1 MTDPAASAAPSGRSG
16 QRRHGGYVDRV
27 GVLVALA
34 ACGALALPFVTF
46 RANRIVPGHGLPLT
60 DIFPTPLALL
70 ALAGWL
76 AAAALALA
84 RTRPGWRAVAGTV
97 ALIWLG
103 YWLGAA
109 PARLVSGEMPIA
121 RVSPAAGA
129 WLLLFAFAVLIAD
142 ALARLKLAPLKRLGA
157 LAVALAALAAAL
169 ASGGWDGLSV
179 MQEYAVRAD
188 TFWNEAARHL
198 ALVAGSTFAA
208 FAVALPVG
216 IGCAHRPAWRATL
229 LPALNVVQTIPS
241 IALFGILMVPL
252 GLLAAHLP
260 LAAALGI
267 GGIGPAP
274 AFVALFLYALL
285 PIVSSVVVGIDGV
298 DARVVEAAAAMG
310 MTPRQRV
317 LGVELALALP
327 VILAGLRIVL
337 VQNVGLTAVAALIGG
352 GGFGTFIFQ
361 GLGQA
366 ATDLVLLGALPTIAL
381 AFVLSVVFD
390 AAIQSTQRSASR

>member
-1 MTDPAASAAPSGRSG
+1 MTDAAAPAANRS
-16 QRRHGGYVDRV
+16 RIDRV
-27 GVLVALA
+27 GVLVALITL
-34 ACGALALPFVTF
+34 GALALPFVTF
-46 RANRIVPGHGLPLT
+46 RANRIVPGHELSILAT
-60 DIFPTPLALL
+60 FPHALGALA
-70 ALAGWL
+70 AAGWL
-76 AAAALALA
+76 AAAA
-84 RTRPGWRAVAGTV
+84 V
-97 ALIWLG
+97 ALLPGRPARRAAAGVAALVWLG
-103 YWLGAA
+103 GWLGAA
-109 PARLVSGEMPIA
+109 PARLVDADSASIA
-121 RVSPAAGA
+121 RISPAAGA

-142 ALARLKLAPLKRLGA
+142 AFARLGPSPARRIGA
-157 LAVALAALAAAL
+157 LVLALAALGAAL

-188 TFWNEAARHL
+188 SFWAEALRHL
-198 ALVAGSTFAA
+198 ELVAGSTFAA

-216 IGCAHRPAWRATL
+216 IACAHRPAWRAAL
-229 LPALNVVQTIPS
+229 LPVLNVVQTIPS

-274 AFVALFLYALL
+274 ALVALFLYALL

-298 DARVVEAAAAMG
+298 DPTVVEAARAMG
-310 MTPRQRV
+310 MAPRQRV
-317 LGVELALALP
+317 IGVELALALP

-366 ATDLVLLGALPTIAL
+366 ASDLVLLGALPTIAL
-381 AFVLSVVFD
+381 AFVASVVFD
-390 AAIQSTQRSASR
+390 AAIQLSKRNPR